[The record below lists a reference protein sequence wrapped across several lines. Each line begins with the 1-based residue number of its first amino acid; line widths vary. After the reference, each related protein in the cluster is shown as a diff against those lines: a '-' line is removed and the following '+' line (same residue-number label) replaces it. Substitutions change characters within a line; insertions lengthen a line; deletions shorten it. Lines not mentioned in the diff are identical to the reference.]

1 MTCGAVRTRLPG
13 CMDGAISERENTQ
26 VRAHLESC
34 AACRRDL
41 ESYRRM
47 AVQLAHLERVAPPAD
62 LAVRIRVRAARAA
75 CDPGWVRRTWNRS
88 ALVFKNILEPLAVP
102 ATGGI
107 LTAVMV
113 FVTIVQ
119 SMLGGMPF
127 GVIHNDLPT
136 TLIQPARLERLAPF
150 PVPGIGGD
158 NQLSDSDNLVLE
170 ATLNAQG
177 QVVAY
182 RILAGPGTVEVR
194 KQIDQVLLF
203 SRFRPMLDFGRPM
216 SGGRVVLSFS
226 EIRVRG

>member
-1 MTCGAVRTRLPG
+1 
-13 CMDGAISERENTQ
+13 MDGAISEGENAQ
-26 VRAHLESC
+26 LRAHLESC
-34 AACRRDL
+34 AGCRHDL

-62 LAVRIRVRAARAA
+62 LAVRIRVRASRAA
-75 CDPGWVRRTWNRS
+75 SDPGWVRRTWSRS
-88 ALVFKNILEPLAVP
+88 ALVFENILEPLAVP

-113 FVTIVQ
+113 FATIVQ

-127 GVIHNDLPT
+127 GVIHQDVPT

-150 PVPGIGGD
+150 PVPGVGGD
-158 NQLSDSDNLVLE
+158 DQLSDNLVLE

-177 QVVAY
+177 QVVGY
-182 RILAGPGTVEVR
+182 TILAGPGTPEVR
-194 KQIDQVLLF
+194 RQIDQVLLF

-216 SGGRVVLSFS
+216 AGGRVVLSFS
-226 EIRVRG
+226 EVHVKG

>member
-1 MTCGAVRTRLPG
+1 
-13 CMDGAISERENTQ
+13 
-26 VRAHLESC
+26 
-34 AACRRDL
+34 
-41 ESYRRM
+41 
-47 AVQLAHLERVAPPAD
+47 
-62 LAVRIRVRAARAA
+62 
-75 CDPGWVRRTWNRS
+75 
-88 ALVFKNILEPLAVP
+88 VFKNILEPLAVP

-119 SMLGGMPF
+119 SMLGGMSF

-177 QVVAY
+177 QVVDY
-182 RILAGPGTVEVR
+182 RILAGAGTAAVR

-226 EIRVRG
+226 EIRVKG

>member
-1 MTCGAVRTRLPG
+1 
-13 CMDGAISERENTQ
+13 
-26 VRAHLESC
+26 
-34 AACRRDL
+34 
-41 ESYRRM
+41 M
-47 AVQLAHLERVAPPAD
+47 AVQLAQLERVAPPAD
-62 LAVRIRVRAARAA
+62 LAVRIRVRASRAA
-75 CDPGWVRRTWNRS
+75 SHPGWIRHAWHRF

-127 GVIHNDLPT
+127 GVIHDDLPT
-136 TLIQPARLERLAPF
+136 ALIQPARLESLAPF

-182 RILAGPGTVEVR
+182 KILAGPGTAEVR
-194 KQIDQVLLF
+194 RQIDQVLLF

-216 SGGRVVLSFS
+216 AGGRVVLSFS
-226 EIRVRG
+226 EIHVKG

>member
-1 MTCGAVRTRLPG
+1 
-13 CMDGAISERENTQ
+13 MDGAISERENAQ

-62 LAVRIRVRAARAA
+62 LAVRIRVRASRAA
-75 CDPGWVRRTWNRS
+75 SDPGWLRRTWHRS
-88 ALVFKNILEPLAVP
+88 TLVFKNILEPLAVP

-127 GVIHNDLPT
+127 GAIHNDLPT
-136 TLIQPARLERLAPF
+136 ALIQPARLESLAPF

-158 NQLSDSDNLVLE
+158 NELSDSDNLVLE

-177 QVVAY
+177 QVVGY
-182 RILAGPGTVEVR
+182 RILAGPGTPAVR
-194 KQIDQVLLF
+194 RQIDQVLLF

-226 EIRVRG
+226 EIRVKG

>member
-1 MTCGAVRTRLPG
+1 
-13 CMDGAISERENTQ
+13 MDGAISEREHSQ

-47 AVQLAHLERVAPPAD
+47 AVQLAHLERVAPPVD
-62 LAVRIRVRAARAA
+62 LAVRIRVRASRAA
-75 CDPGWVRRTWNRS
+75 SDPGWVRRAWNRS

-127 GVIHNDLPT
+127 GVIHDDLPT
-136 TLIQPARLERLAPF
+136 ALIQPARLERLAPF

-177 QVVAY
+177 QVVGY
-182 RILAGPGTVEVR
+182 RILAGPGTAEVR

>member
-1 MTCGAVRTRLPG
+1 
-13 CMDGAISERENTQ
+13 
-26 VRAHLESC
+26 
-34 AACRRDL
+34 
-41 ESYRRM
+41 
-47 AVQLAHLERVAPPAD
+47 VAPPAD
-62 LAVRIRVRAARAA
+62 LAVRIRVRASRAA
-75 CDPGWVRRTWNRS
+75 SDPGWIRRAWGRS

-119 SMLGGMPF
+119 SMAGGMPF
-127 GVIHNDLPT
+127 GVIHDDLPT
-136 TLIQPARLERLAPF
+136 ALIQPARLESLAPF
-150 PVPGIGGD
+150 PVPGSGGD

-177 QVVAY
+177 QVVGY
-182 RILAGPGTVEVR
+182 RILAGPGTAEVR
-194 KQIDQVLLF
+194 RQIDQVLLF

-226 EIRVRG
+226 EIHVKG

>member
-1 MTCGAVRTRLPG
+1 MP
-13 CMDGAISERENTQ
+13 
-26 VRAHLESC
+26 SC

-62 LAVRIRVRAARAA
+62 LAVRIRVRASRAA
-75 CDPGWVRRTWNRS
+75 SDPGWIRRAWHSS

-119 SMLGGMPF
+119 SMLGGMSF
-127 GVIHNDLPT
+127 GVIPNDLPT

-177 QVVAY
+177 QVVGY
-182 RILAGPGTVEVR
+182 RILAGAGTAAVR

-226 EIRVRG
+226 EIRVKG

>member
-1 MTCGAVRTRLPG
+1 
-13 CMDGAISERENTQ
+13 MDGAISERENAQ

-47 AVQLAHLERVAPPAD
+47 AVQLAQLGRVAPPAD
-62 LAVRIRVRAARAA
+62 LAVRIRVRASRAA
-75 CDPGWVRRTWNRS
+75 SDPGWIRRAWAS

-119 SMLGGMPF
+119 SMAGGMPF
-127 GVIHNDLPT
+127 GVIHDDLPT
-136 TLIQPARLERLAPF
+136 ALIQPARLESLAPF
-150 PVPGIGGD
+150 PVPGSGGD
-158 NQLSDSDNLVLE
+158 NQLSDSEIWFWKPPLMRRAKWWVIGFWRAWHRGGSPANRSS
-170 ATLNAQG
+170 A
-177 QVVAY
+177 
-182 RILAGPGTVEVR
+182 
-194 KQIDQVLLF
+194 LF

-226 EIRVRG
+226 EIHVKG